1 MTTSKSPKRIALIA
15 YTAAKQAIPLYSH
28 RYSPKKFTQPQLIA
42 CLVLKEFFKTDYR
55 GISSIL
61 KDSRDLVDVL
71 ELKDIPHFTTLQK
84 ASRKLL
90 SKDTN
95 RKLIAAIL
103 SLARKKHLIGK
114 RSMLAALDGTGFE
127 SHHVSAYFVRRRD
140 REVKEKYQTTTY
152 SRFPKAGIACD
163 TKSHLILAGV
173 PGRGPGPDQW
183 HYREALKEMNAQ
195 TSSKVLLADAGY
207 DGEQNH
213 VLARETYGMISI
225 IPPKI
230 GRPTVKLPKG
240 RYRRLMA
247 LHFNKKL
254 YGQRWQVETV
264 NSMLKRNLGSFLRA
278 RTYWSQ
284 CKEIMLRLFTHN
296 VTIVLFPKVSVSG
309 DY

>member
-15 YTAAKQAIPLYSH
+15 YTAAKQALPLYSH
-28 RYSPKKFTQPQLIA
+28 RCSPKKFTQPQLVS
-42 CLVLKEFFKTDYR
+42 CLVLKEFFKKDYR
-55 GISSIL
+55 GITAIL
-61 KDSRDLVDVL
+61 EDSTDLQEVL
-71 ELKDIPHFTTLQK
+71 ELTVVPHYTTLQK

-95 RKLIAAIL
+95 RRLIAAIL

-114 RSMLAALDGTGFE
+114 RVILAALDGTGFE
-127 SHHVSAYFVRRRD
+127 SHHVNTYFVQRRD

-173 PGRGPGPDQW
+173 PGRGPAPDQW
-183 HYREALKEMNAQ
+183 HYKEALKEMDAQ
-195 TSSKVLLADAGY
+195 ASIKVLLADAGY

-213 VLARETYGMISI
+213 VLARETYDMTSI

-230 GRPTVKLPKG
+230 GRPTLKLPRGK
-240 RYRRLMA
+240 YRRLMA
-247 LHFNKKL
+247 LHFNKTL

-264 NSMLKRNLGSFLRA
+264 NS
-278 RTYWSQ
+278 T
-284 CKEIMLRLFTHN
+284 C
-296 VTIVLFPKVSVSG
+296 
-309 DY
+309 